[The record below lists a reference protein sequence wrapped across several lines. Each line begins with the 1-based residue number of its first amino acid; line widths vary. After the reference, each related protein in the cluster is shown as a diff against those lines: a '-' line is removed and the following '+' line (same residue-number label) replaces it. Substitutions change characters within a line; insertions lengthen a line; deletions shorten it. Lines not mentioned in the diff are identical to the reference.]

1 MVRLPPFMSVFPTGK
16 GITSLVQFNVGAGKP
31 SASQVPRNVECCF
44 GVTSDGG
51 RFVKI
56 GRPKDCIPSGNE
68 KTVKQ
73 AHLKMK
79 SCVQS

>member
-16 GITSLVQFNVGAGKP
+16 GITSLAQFNVGAGKP
-31 SASQVPRNVECCF
+31 SALQVRRNVECCI

-51 RFVKI
+51 TFVKI
-56 GRPKDCIPSGNE
+56 GRPENGIPSGNG
-68 KTVKQ
+68 KTAKQ

-79 SCVQS
+79 SCVQY